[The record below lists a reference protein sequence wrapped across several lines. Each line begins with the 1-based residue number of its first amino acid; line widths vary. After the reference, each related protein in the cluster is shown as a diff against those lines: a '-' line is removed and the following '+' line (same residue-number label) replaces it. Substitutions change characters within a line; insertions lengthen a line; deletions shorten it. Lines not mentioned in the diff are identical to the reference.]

1 MQNWQLQKSN
11 AWHARC
17 PSIHNMSFHCLLA
30 VLSLCGMLRD
40 RPVMALAGM
49 HAAVAT
55 WDGIET
61 RQGLNS
67 GWAEADPL
75 SRPFV
80 HDNAAMIAAGAVEV
94 TAFAVVANNMRHSPH
109 RALRDTWF
117 VWQTVP
123 IAAHVVSA
131 AAWVRARQTNPNRS
145 PIL

>member
-1 MQNWQLQKSN
+1 MT
-11 AWHARC
+11 
-17 PSIHNMSFHCLLA
+17 FHCLLA

-49 HAAVAT
+49 DAALAT

-61 RQGLNS
+61 HQGLNS
-67 GWAEADPL
+67 GWSEADPL

-80 HDNAAMIAAGAVEV
+80 HNNAAMIAAGAVEV
-94 TAFAVVANNMRHSPH
+94 TAFAVVANKMRHSPH

-117 VWQTVP
+117 LWQTVP

-131 AAWVRARQTNPNRS
+131 SAWVRDRQTAPSYSLALGRENSFKKN
-145 PIL
+145 

>member
-1 MQNWQLQKSN
+1 MT
-11 AWHARC
+11 
-17 PSIHNMSFHCLLA
+17 FHCLLA

-40 RPVMALAGM
+40 RPVMALAGV

-80 HDNAAMIAAGAVEV
+80 HDNAAMIAAGAAEV
-94 TAFAVVANNMRHSPH
+94 TAFAIVANRMRHSEH
-109 RALRDTWF
+109 RVLRDTWF

-123 IAAHVVSA
+123 IAAHVVSG
-131 AAWVRARQTNPNRS
+131 AAWVRARQAAPNHS
-145 PIL
+145 AIL